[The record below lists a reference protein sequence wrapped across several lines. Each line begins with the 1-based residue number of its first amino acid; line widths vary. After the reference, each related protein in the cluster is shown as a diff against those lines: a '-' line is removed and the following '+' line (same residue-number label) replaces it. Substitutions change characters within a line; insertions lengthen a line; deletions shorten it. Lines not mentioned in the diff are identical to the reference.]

1 MTCAL
6 RRKSAIRLSR
16 RQTFKLLGPI
26 EELALRQRPTLML
39 TDWRL

>member
-1 MTCAL
+1 MTCAS
-6 RRKSAIRLSR
+6 RRKSAIPLSR
-16 RQTFKLLGPI
+16 RQAFELLGPI